1 MIDRVRRESSAHVAV
16 ASVDVPEIDEET
28 GHHLR
33 VLRLRPG
40 AVVTVTDGVGHWREC
55 RMGSAGRIDPVGEV
69 VFESPPRRPFRILCA
84 IPKQQRPEL
93 IVQKV
98 TELGALGL
106 EWIDCEHSVVRWDA
120 DRAERQLE
128 RHRRIAVEAAL
139 QSRRVWFP
147 SIEGVRPAAEAL
159 PTVVVADPEGAEWT
173 AAIDAVAIGPE
184 GGWSPAERALA
195 TGTVSLGPHV
205 LRVET
210 AAIAAAA
217 LALVVGS

>member
-1 MIDRVRRESSAHVAV
+1 MIDRVRRDSSAHVAV
-16 ASVDVPEIDEET
+16 VSVDTPEVDDET

-40 AVVTVTDGVGHWREC
+40 SVVTVTDGAGHWREC
-55 RMGSAGRIDPVGEV
+55 RMESAGRIDPVGEIM
-69 VFESPPRRPFRILCA
+69 FEPPPRRFRILCA

-98 TELGALGL
+98 TELGVMGL

-120 DRAERQLE
+120 ERAERQLD

-147 SIEGVRPAAEAL
+147 SIDGVRPAAEVL
-159 PTVVVADPEGAEWT
+159 PMVVAADPEGAPWT
-173 AAIDAVAIGPE
+173 ASLDAVAIGPE
-184 GGWSPAERALA
+184 GGWSSGERALA
-195 TGTVSLGPHV
+195 AGAVSLGPHV